1 MAPTQRSPA
10 STTTKTPRPQHDGKV
25 KRSKTVEEMY
35 AEYQDGATLAKVGER
50 YRQAPANG
58 ST

>member
-1 MAPTQRSPA
+1 MARTQRSPA
-10 STTTKTPRPQHDGKV
+10 STTEPRRPQLDGKV
-25 KRSKTVEEMY
+25 KRSKTVEEMHQHY
-35 AEYQDGATLAKVGER
+35 LQGATLAKVGER